1 MAVQHDNLY
10 HDVIVFLLAAVVVV
24 SIFRWLKASP
34 ILGYL
39 FAGTA
44 IGPYALGF
52 IPQHEGAQALGEFGV
67 IFLLFVI
74 GLKMPMQRFK
84 ILRRYVFGLG
94 LLQVFVT
101 AAIFTVLL
109 KLFKFDSNQAILIA
123 CGLSLS
129 STAVVMQ
136 VLAERGE
143 SASRFG
149 RVSFSIVLFQD
160 LAVVLFLML
169 LSVMA
174 SDKGDVL
181 HLLGAAI
188 LRAFLALVGIMLI
201 GRTILRPIF
210 RWVASLENQE
220 LFVVTTLLLVV
231 ATGAL
236 TQRAGLSMELG
247 AFLAGLLLSETEYRH
262 QVEADIQPF
271 HGLLLGL
278 FFMAVGMTIN
288 LGLLAEYPFLVAGL
302 VLGLI
307 LIKTLIVYGLSLV
320 FGLPQGSALRTG
332 LILAGGGEFVFVLFN
347 PAIEMGIIASEPA
360 ALVYL
365 VVLISM
371 ALTPLLSSL
380 GRVIENSI
388 LQEEADSTLNAAVS
402 EIEDLRNHVIIIGFG
417 RVGRLLCQLFTERMI
432 PYVAIDNDMSRVSE
446 GRSQGYPVFFGDG
459 RRSHV
464 LKTLSADKVSGI
476 VVSLDS
482 PSSALRAC
490 LMVRRS
496 FPHANVFVR
505 MRNDDYYE
513 KLTNSGVY
521 VAMPENLEPSLK
533 LATAVLRSVG
543 VPTDETT
550 QIVDDF
556 RKTYNSELEEESQQ
570 QAAQT

>member
-1 MAVQHDNLY
+1 MAVQHYNLY
-10 HDVIVFLLAAVVVV
+10 HDIIVFLLSAVVVV

-44 IGPYALGF
+44 IGPFAVGVISL
-52 IPQHEGAQALGEFGV
+52 HEGAHTLGEFGV

-74 GLKMPMQRFK
+74 GLKMPMHRFK

-101 AAIFTVLL
+101 GCVMALTLRFFQFDPKSAVLL
-109 KLFKFDSNQAILIA
+109 A

-129 STAVVMQ
+129 STAVVLQ
-136 VLAERGE
+136 VLTERGE

-174 SDKGDVL
+174 SDSGDML
-181 HLLGAAI
+181 HLLGAAV
-188 LRAFLALVGIMLI
+188 LRAFLALVGIILI

-210 RWVASLENQE
+210 RWIASLENQE

-288 LGLLAEYPFLVAGL
+288 LGLLAEHPFLIAGL
-302 VLGLI
+302 VLAMI
-307 LIKTLIVYGLSLV
+307 VTKTLIIYLLSLA
-320 FGLPQGSALRTG
+320 FGLPHGSALRSG

-347 PAIEMGIIASEPA
+347 PAIEMGLIAGEVA

-371 ALTPLLSSL
+371 ALTPTLASL
-380 GRVIENSI
+380 GRVIESK
-388 LQEEADSTLNAAVS
+388 LLLKEADSTLNAAVS

-417 RVGRLLCQLFTERMI
+417 RVGRLLGQLFTERMI
-432 PYVAIDNDMSRVSE
+432 PYVAIDNDMSKVSE

-464 LKTLSADKVSGI
+464 LKTLSADKANGV

-490 LMVRRS
+490 LMSRRS

-505 MRNDDYYE
+505 MRNDDHYE

-521 VAMPENLEPSLK
+521 VAVPENLEPSLK

-543 VPTDETT
+543 LPTDETA

-556 RKTYNSELEEESQQ
+556 RKVYNSNLAEKNPVTASK
-570 QAAQT
+570 

>member
-1 MAVQHDNLY
+1 MQHGTLY
-10 HDVIVFLLAAVVVV
+10 HDIIVFLLAAVVVV

-39 FAGTA
+39 IAGTA
-44 IGPYALGF
+44 IGPYSLGF
-52 IPQHEGAQALGEFGV
+52 ISQHEGAQALGEFGV
-67 IFLLFVI
+67 IFLMFVI
-74 GLKMPMQRFK
+74 GLKMPMQRLK

-94 LLQVFVT
+94 MLQVFVT
-101 AAIFTVLL
+101 ALLFTGVLHFWAFEINAAI
-109 KLFKFDSNQAILIA
+109 IIA
-123 CGLSLS
+123 CGMSLS
-129 STAVVMQ
+129 STAVVLQ

-149 RVSFSIVLFQD
+149 RVSFSILLFQD
-160 LAVVLFLML
+160 LAVVLFLMM
-169 LSVMA
+169 LSVMGQ
-174 SDKGDVL
+174 DQGDVL

-188 LRAFLALVGIMLI
+188 LRAILALVGIILI
-201 GRTILRPIF
+201 GRTVLRPIF
-210 RWVASLENQE
+210 RWIASLENQE
-220 LFVVTTLLLVV
+220 LFVIATLLLVV

-236 TQRAGLSMELG
+236 THQAGLSMEMG

-288 LGLLAEYPFLVAGL
+288 LRLFAESPFLITGL
-302 VLGLI
+302 VLALMVTKIFLI
-307 LIKTLIVYGLSLV
+307 YALCIG
-320 FGLPQGSALRTG
+320 FRLPHGSALRSG
-332 LILAGGGEFVFVLFN
+332 MILAGGGEFVFVLFN
-347 PAIEMGIIASEPA
+347 PSLEKGIITADIA
-360 ALVYL
+360 AVVYL

-371 ALTPLLSSL
+371 ALTPLMASL
-380 GRVIENSI
+380 GRTIESRLI
-388 LQEEADSTLNAAVS
+388 QKEADSTLNAAVA
-402 EIEDLRNHVIIIGFG
+402 EIEDLRNHIIIIGFG
-417 RVGRLLCQLFTERMI
+417 RVGRLLCKLFTERMI
-432 PYVAIDNDMSRVSE
+432 PYVAIDNHMSKVTE
-446 GRSQGYPVFFGDG
+446 GRAQGYPVFFGDG

-464 LKTLSADKVSGI
+464 LQTLSANKASGV

-482 PSSALRAC
+482 PSAALRAC

-533 LATAVLRSVG
+533 LATAVLRTVG
-543 VPTDETT
+543 VPVDETT

-556 RKTYNSELEEESQQ
+556 RKAYNTTLDDEEKP
-570 QAAQT
+570 ATT